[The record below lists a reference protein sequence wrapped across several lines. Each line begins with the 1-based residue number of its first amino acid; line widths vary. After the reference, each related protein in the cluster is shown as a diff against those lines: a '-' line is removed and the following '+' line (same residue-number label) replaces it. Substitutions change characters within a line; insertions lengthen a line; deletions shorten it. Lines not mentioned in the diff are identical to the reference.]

1 MRLLRF
7 SVLVFAVLLALG
19 VDAQE
24 QPLPADV
31 RVVIDISG
39 SMKQN
44 DPNNLRQP
52 ALELLVQLIPDGSK
66 AGVWTFGQYIN
77 MLVPHKPVDSAWREN
92 AKLKASEISSLGLYT
107 NIGGALTK
115 AAYDRDSQ
123 NNDYRTSVI
132 LLTDGMV
139 DIDKSPEKNQ
149 AEWRRIVDQVLPDL
163 QAANYTLHTIALS
176 DNADTALMDKLA
188 LGTDGIAAV
197 AKSAEELMSI
207 FLKALDQAAPA
218 EQVPLEGDRFV
229 IDSSVEEF
237 TALIFR
243 KPGSDPSVLISPD
256 RTRYSFE
263 EERSDVSWYRTE
275 KYDLITLKQPLEG
288 EWRLQAD
295 ILPDSRVTVVS
306 NLNLLVKPLPSNLFV
321 GDSAALS
328 LLLQED
334 GKTLQRAEFLRL
346 IDIDANASFSNAS
359 GPVGDVWNEDLSGDL
374 PPGNGIYSAGLDIF
388 SAPGDYQLQVLVDGK
403 SFQRQFLHNFS
414 VREPFGVA
422 LKKEVVDSSTEHLL
436 IVTAFGDDVDLIKT
450 KVVAKVKDP
459 QGRTSIKPLQLSAQ
473 DNWQLRIIPEFEGE
487 YKLALRVNGIDNKG
501 KKFGFNPEPIKF
513 RYPDADDPFAAA
525 ESEPVVEPEPLVE
538 VVPEPVVEV
547 IAQPVIEQQP
557 KPDSKVVDP
566 EKVVEAVEEPIE
578 EIPPEEPQWL
588 LYGLLAGGNIVI
600 LVLAF
605 FAYRMIMGGKKDDS
619 LEALEK
625 SIEEVEEK
633 PASAAKKPPVED
645 VEPTMDSA
653 GIDDAEPESTSGADD
668 LVSGGLDI
676 SDDAALDEGLDLNKE
691 STPEPTEAPAAEDDP
706 FADMDSGGDD
716 ADDDLSFSMDDFSD
730 IAADDEDD
738 KDEK

>member
-1 MRLLRF
+1 MRVLRF
-7 SVLVFAVLLALG
+7 SVLMLSVLFAFSVK
-19 VDAQE
+19 AQE

-44 DPNNLRQP
+44 DPDNLRQP

-92 AKLKASEISSLGLYT
+92 AKSKASEISSLGLYT

-123 NNDYRTSVI
+123 SNDYRTSVI

-149 AEWRRIVDQVLPDL
+149 AEWRRIVDKVLPDL

-243 KPGSDPSVLISPD
+243 KPGSESSVLISPD

-263 EERSDVSWYRTE
+263 EERSDVNWYRTE

-295 ILPDSRVTVVS
+295 MLPDSRVTVVS

-321 GDSAALS
+321 GDTAALS

-346 IDIDANASFSNAS
+346 IDIDASASFSDAS
-359 GPVGDVWNEDLSGDL
+359 GPVGEVWNEDLSRDL
-374 PPGNGIYSAGLDIF
+374 PPGNGIYTANMDMF
-388 SAPGDYQLQVLVDGK
+388 SASGDYQLQVMVDGK

-422 LKKEVVDSSTEHLL
+422 LKKEVVDSTTQYLL
-436 IVTAFGDDVDLIKT
+436 TVSAFGDDVDLQKT
-450 KVVAKVKDP
+450 KIVAKVKDP
-459 QGRTSIKPLQLSAQ
+459 KGRTSIKPLQLSAQ
-473 DNWQLRIIPEFEGE
+473 DNWQLRITPEREGE
-487 YKLALRVNGIDNKG
+487 YKLSLRVNGIDSKG
-501 KKFGFNPEPIKF
+501 KKFGFDPEPVTF
-513 RYPDADDPFAAA
+513 RYPDSDDPFAAS
-525 ESEPVVEPEPLVE
+525 EPEPVVEPEPFVE
-538 VVPEPVVEV
+538 IIPEPVVE
-547 IAQPVIEQQP
+547 EKP
-557 KPDSKVVDP
+557 KPEPKVVAP
-566 EKVVEAVEEPIE
+566 AKVVEPVEEPLE
-578 EIPPEEPQWL
+578 ETPEEEPQWL

-605 FAYRMIMGGKKDDS
+605 FAYKMIMGGKKDNT
-619 LEALEK
+619 LEELEK
-625 SIEEVEEK
+625 SIEEAEEK
-633 PASAAKKPPVED
+633 PAAEAEQAPVEEG
-645 VEPTMDSA
+645 EPTMDSA
-653 GIDDAEPESTSGADD
+653 GLDDAVPESMSDTGAESMADD
-668 LVSGGLDI
+668 LMGGGLDI

-691 STPEPTEAPAAEDDP
+691 SAPEPAADEDDP

-716 ADDDLSFSMDDFSD
+716 AEEDLGFSMDDFSD
-730 IAADDEDD
+730 IAADDED
-738 KDEK
+738 EK

>member
-1 MRLLRF
+1 MRLLRL
-7 SVLVFAVLLALG
+7 SVLVFGVFLALG
-19 VDAQE
+19 LDAQE

-44 DPNNLRQP
+44 DPDNLRQP

-92 AKLKASEISSLGLYT
+92 AKSKASEISSLGLYT

-149 AEWRRIVDQVLPDL
+149 AEWRRIVDKVLPDL

-243 KPGSDPSVLISPD
+243 KPGSDSSVLISPD
-256 RTRYSFE
+256 RTRYSFQ
-263 EERSDVSWYRTE
+263 EERGDVNWYRTD

-295 ILPDSRVTVVS
+295 MLPDSRVTVVS
-306 NLNLLVKPLPSNLFV
+306 NLNVLVKPLPSNLFV

-346 IDIDANASFSNAS
+346 IDIEASASFSDES
-359 GPVGDVWNEDLSGDL
+359 GPVGDVWSEDLSRDL
-374 PPGNGIYSAGLDIF
+374 PPGNGIYTADMDIF
-388 SAPGDYQLQVLVDGK
+388 SAPGNYQLQVMIDGK

-414 VREPFGVA
+414 VRDPFGVT
-422 LKKEVVDSSTEHLL
+422 LKKEVVDSSTQYLL
-436 IVTAFGDDVDLIKT
+436 TVSAFGGDVDLQKT
-450 KVVAKVKDP
+450 KIVAKVKDP
-459 QGRTSIKPLQLSAQ
+459 KGRTSIKPLQLSAQ
-473 DNWQLRIIPEFEGE
+473 DNWQLRITPEREGE
-487 YKLALRVNGIDNKG
+487 YKLALRVNGVAKDG
-501 KKFGFNPEPIKF
+501 KKFGFDPEPLSF
-513 RYPDADDPFAAA
+513 RFPDGDDPFAAA
-525 ESEPVVEPEPLVE
+525 EPEPEPEAIVE
-538 VVPEPVVEV
+538 VAPEPVVE
-547 IAQPVIEQQP
+547 EKP
-557 KPDSKVVDP
+557 KPEPKVVAP
-566 EKVVEAVEEPIE
+566 PVTVEKAEEAIE
-578 EIPPEEPQWL
+578 EAPEEEPQWL

-605 FAYRMIMGGKKDDS
+605 FAYRMIMGGKKDNS
-619 LEALEK
+619 LEELEK
-625 SIEEVEEK
+625 SIEEAEEK
-633 PASAAKKPPVED
+633 PAAAAEQTTAVD
-645 VEPTMDSA
+645 DAEPTMDSA
-653 GIDDAEPESTSGADD
+653 GLDDAVPESLSDDTESMADD
-668 LVSGGLDI
+668 LMGGGLDI
-676 SDDAALDEGLDLNKE
+676 SDDAALDKGLDL
-691 STPEPTEAPAAEDDP
+691 STDSDSEPAAESPEEPAADEDDP

-716 ADDDLSFSMDDFSD
+716 AEEDLGFSMDDFSD
-730 IAADDEDD
+730 IAADDED
-738 KDEK
+738 EK

>member
-1 MRLLRF
+1 MRILRF
-7 SVLVFAVLLALG
+7 SVLLFGVLLTLG
-19 VDAQE
+19 VKAQE

-44 DPNNLRQP
+44 DPDNLRQP

-77 MLVPHKPVDSAWREN
+77 MLVPHKPVDGAWREN
-92 AKLKASEISSLGLYT
+92 AKAKASEISSLGLYT

-115 AAYDRDSQ
+115 AAYDRDSL

-149 AEWRRIVDQVLPDL
+149 AEWRRIVDKVLPDL

-243 KPGSDPSVLISPD
+243 KTGSDPSVLISPD
-256 RTRYSFE
+256 RTRYSFQ
-263 EERSDVSWYRTE
+263 EERSDVNWYKTD
-275 KYDLITLKQPLEG
+275 KYDLITLRQPLEG

-295 ILPDSRVTVVS
+295 TLPDSRITVVS

-321 GDSAALS
+321 GDTAALS

-346 IDIDANASFSNAS
+346 IDIDATASFSDES
-359 GPVGDVWNEDLSGDL
+359 GPVGDVWSEDLSRDL
-374 PPGNGIYSAGLDIF
+374 PPGNGIYTAEMDMF
-388 SAPGDYQLQVLVDGK
+388 SAPGNYQLQVMVDGK

-414 VREPFGVA
+414 VREPFGVT
-422 LKKEVVDSSTEHLL
+422 LKKEVVDSSTQYLL
-436 IVTAFGDDVDLIKT
+436 TVSAFGDDVDLQKT
-450 KVVAKVKDP
+450 KIVAKVKDP
-459 QGRTSIKPLQLSAQ
+459 KGRTSIKPLQLSAQ
-473 DNWQLRIIPEFEGE
+473 DNWQLRITPEREGE
-487 YKLALRVNGIDNKG
+487 YKLALRVNGVDKSG
-501 KKFGFNPEPIKF
+501 KKFGFDPEPLAF
-513 RYPDADDPFAAA
+513 RFPDSDDPFAAVDA
-525 ESEPVVEPEPLVE
+525 
-538 VVPEPVVEV
+538 EPVVEV
-547 IAQPVIEQQP
+547 IADPEPVIEEKP
-557 KPDSKVVDP
+557 KPAPKVVAPP
-566 EKVVEAVEEPIE
+566 ETAAEEPVEEAAE
-578 EIPPEEPQWL
+578 EEPQWL
-588 LYGLLAGGNIVI
+588 LYSLLAGGNIVI

-605 FAYRMIMGGKKDDS
+605 FAYRMIMGGKKDET
-619 LEALEK
+619 LEELEK
-625 SIEEVEEK
+625 SIEEVEET
-633 PASAAKKPPVED
+633 PAAATAPQTEEA
-645 VEPTMDSA
+645 EPTMDSA
-653 GIDDAEPESTSGADD
+653 GLDDAMPESMSEDSMADD
-668 LVSGGLDI
+668 LMGAGLDI
-676 SDDAALDEGLDLNKE
+676 SDDAALNEGLDLNSE
-691 STPEPTEAPAAEDDP
+691 TEPTPEVAPEAAADEEDP
-706 FADMDSGGDD
+706 FADMDGGGDD
-716 ADDDLSFSMDDFSD
+716 AEEDLGFSMDDFSD
-730 IAADDEDD
+730 IAADDED
-738 KDEK
+738 EK